1 MSGNSD
7 IASSASQDR
16 SGVREIPDNPAGYVC
31 LTFDFD
37 GPSLWLARRQTTP
50 TPVSRGE
57 FGAVAVPRILRLL
70 ERHNIPCTF
79 FIPGHTIDTYPDTAR
94 MIVDAGCEVGL
105 HGYAHEYGPRLSE
118 EEERTILDR
127 TFAQLNSLTGAPP
140 KGYRAP
146 SGDINP
152 WTIDLLIEYGL
163 SYDSSLMGHDYSPYW
178 LRSGDKLH
186 TDGPIEFGAPVDL
199 VELPFSWHLD
209 DYVHLE
215 FVTFKNTALPGL
227 QNPAT
232 MFNTFLSDVKWMVR
246 EVCHGVCT
254 VTFHPQAIGRGG
266 RLYEME
272 RWIEQMNDLGV
283 NYTRMCDVAEAWR
296 AGRQLGLE

>member
-1 MSGNSD
+1 MSTSNRATGNMT
-7 IASSASQDR
+7 ADR
-16 SGVREIPDNPAGYVC
+16 LRAEAIPDNPAGYVC

-37 GPSLWLARRQTTP
+37 GPSLWVARRQTTP
-50 TPVSRGE
+50 APISRGE
-57 FGAVAVPRILRLL
+57 FGAVAVPRILKLL
-70 ERHNIPCTF
+70 ARHDIACTF
-79 FIPGHTIDTYPDTAR
+79 FVPGHSIDTYPDVAR

-118 EEERTILDR
+118 EQERSILERTH
-127 TFAQLNSLTGAPP
+127 AQVESLTGAPP

-152 WTIDLLIEYGL
+152 WTAGLLTDFGL
-163 SYDSSLMGHDYSPYW
+163 SYDSSLMGHDYAPYW
-178 LRSGDKLH
+178 LRSGDRFP
-186 TDGPIEFGAPVDL
+186 TDGPMEFGAPVDL

-215 FVTFKNTALPGL
+215 FVTFKNMILPGL
-227 QNPAT
+227 QNPAA
-232 MFNTFLSDVKWMVR
+232 MFDSFLSDVRWMTEHVR
-246 EVCHGVCT
+246 HGVCT

-272 RWIEQMNDLGV
+272 RWIEQVTALGV
-283 NYTRMCDVAEAWR
+283 SYTRMCDVAEAWR
-296 AGRQLGLE
+296 AGRELGTD